1 MTGVGW
7 KCAWAVVAT
16 ATGCLAFTLSLGAQV
31 ETTTTTAA
39 GKATVVTKVE
49 RGEVV
54 TVSGNDL
61 VVKMADG
68 SIRHFPNVPES
79 ARVTVDGK
87 QLGVH
92 DLKPGMK
99 LQRTITTTSTPM
111 TITTVQTVKGKVWE
125 IVPPLSIILTLEDGK
140 NQRFKIPE
148 GQKFNVDG
156 QMLGAFAV
164 RKGMILTATKIVEE
178 PVTETTQQKTL
189 TGEAAPPPAARGCAG
204 SGRGGERRGGADAN
218 RSRGRRASHNTSA
231 SATGREWQRRGGSSG
246 LAGSSGVGRHPLV
259 VYETEEPLGVM
270 IARVRCEPPDATCVV
285 LCGDVRGECW
295 SCCAGAFRLLQTA
308 IRGVTSWSLLL
319 RQVLRG

>member
-1 MTGVGW
+1 LLKGEIAMNLVIR
-7 KCAWAVVAT
+7 KCAWSVVAMTT
-16 ATGCLAFTLSLGAQV
+16 ACLALTLSLTAQV

-68 SIRHFPNVPES
+68 TVRHFQNVPES

-156 QMLGAFAV
+156 
-164 RKGMILTATKIVEE
+164 
-178 PVTETTQQKTL
+178 
-189 TGEAAPPPAARGCAG
+189 
-204 SGRGGERRGGADAN
+204 
-218 RSRGRRASHNTSA
+218 
-231 SATGREWQRRGGSSG
+231 
-246 LAGSSGVGRHPLV
+246 
-259 VYETEEPLGVM
+259 
-270 IARVRCEPPDATCVV
+270 
-285 LCGDVRGECW
+285 
-295 SCCAGAFRLLQTA
+295 
-308 IRGVTSWSLLL
+308 
-319 RQVLRG
+319 

>member
-1 MTGVGW
+1 MTRVGW
-7 KCAWAVVAT
+7 KYGWAVVAT
-16 ATGCLAFTLSLGAQV
+16 TTACVAFTLSLTAQV
-31 ETTTTTAA
+31 QTQTTTAT
-39 GKATVVTKVE
+39 GKPTVVTKVE
-49 RGEVV
+49 KGEVV

-68 SIRHFPNVPES
+68 SIRHFQNVPES

-156 QMLGAFAV
+156 QMLDAFAV

-178 PVTETTQQKTL
+178 PSVEVTQQKTV
-189 TGEAAPPPAARGCAG
+189 TGQAAPAPPPADVPILVAEG
-204 SGRGGERRGGADAN
+204 SEEAVPTPTAAPTTAPATAPEAASGSPTWLIWLLLLLVLAAIIWWYAN
-218 RSRGRRASHNTSA
+218 RKKRS
-231 SATGREWQRRGGSSG
+231 GS
-246 LAGSSGVGRHPLV
+246 
-259 VYETEEPLGVM
+259 
-270 IARVRCEPPDATCVV
+270 
-285 LCGDVRGECW
+285 
-295 SCCAGAFRLLQTA
+295 
-308 IRGVTSWSLLL
+308 
-319 RQVLRG
+319 